1 MTAPLFGYLVHDALQ
16 YVLYGRVHKQSDVS
30 KLHKQQEGIASFRGS
45 NSFGV
50 QRKLSPLEQA
60 HYKRVM
66 DFRTP

>member
-1 MTAPLFGYLVHDALQ
+1 MQSPLFGYLVHDALR
-16 YVLYGRVHKQSDVS
+16 YVLYGRVHKKTDVS
-30 KLHKQQEGIASFRGS
+30 KLQKQQECIASFRGS

-60 HYKRVM
+60 HYKRVI